1 MAGLRETATQFAVA
15 VADSHSA
22 LCLYLS
28 LLGYLFCGLRIMFS
42 MLDAKLPENVELVPV
57 IRAASAP
64 PDGVSFIIFYFSSE
78 LSDFVFSHHILF
90 YRHCLIF
97 TDVVRRRNIRSQL

>member
-15 VADSHSA
+15 VSDSHSA

-64 PDGVSFIIFYFSSE
+64 PDGVSFIIFYFYPNCLTSYFILSP
-78 LSDFVFSHHILF
+78 LSD
-90 YRHCLIF
+90 F